1 MHSLNSQDHK
11 YTGEYG
17 SQLCKMHEPHKL
29 QDKGL
34 HNGCLCKLCLL
45 DIQSWLCT
53 QAYTLHMDFQY
64 NLRYMCKR
72 LLLSVQNIEHLFHM
86 EMDYMVAPL
95 QSVLEKLENI
105 DIDDIDW
112 E

>member
-1 MHSLNSQDHK
+1 
-11 YTGEYG
+11 
-17 SQLCKMHEPHKL
+17 
-29 QDKGL
+29 
-34 HNGCLCKLCLL
+34 
-45 DIQSWLCT
+45 
-53 QAYTLHMDFQY
+53 MDFQY

-105 DIDDIDW
+105 DIDDID
-112 E
+112 